1 VNDKTV
7 GYFIFILS
15 LLGIIGYACWLLAPA
30 PAWLEWLFYYNIT
43 GERIRWAII
52 APLLLAVV
60 GFLAIAMW
68 IGWTMAT
75 TPPPIPI
82 EQLEAEKEEKKEKA

>member
-1 VNDKTV
+1 VSDKTV

-15 LLGIIGYACWLLAPA
+15 LLVAIGYLCLLFAPA
-30 PAWLEWLFYYNIT
+30 PSGLEWLFYYNIA
-43 GERIRWAII
+43 GEKMRWAII

-60 GFLAIAMW
+60 GFLGITMW

-82 EQLEAEKEEKKEKA
+82 EQLEAENEEKKEKA